1 MFVYD
6 TIFKNDDEI
15 RTFVNQAEEHYKKQV
30 LDIAECVADDVH
42 IRFLTLAGPT
52 CSGKTTSS
60 YILEKEFEK
69 RGISTKII
77 SIDDFYRSR
86 YDIADDEDPD
96 YESVTA
102 IDLPYFKECVDK
114 ILDGETTMLPHY
126 DFVTGVRSQYIPHT
140 PSEHE
145 IIIFEGIQAIYPEVL
160 ATLPKESTK
169 SIYISV
175 DEDVSAY
182 GTFFDKREVRFLRR
196 LVRDY
201 LFRSATP
208 ARTLELWE
216 GVVENEDKNIIPYED
231 NADYII
237 NSFLPYELGVI
248 KPFVLQKIPYD
259 LEKEDERYL
268 YETLK
273 KEFTNIIEIPS
284 HFVPHDS
291 VFREFIGKETT
302 LGKDKI

>member
-6 TIFKNDDEI
+6 TIFKNDEEI
-15 RTFVNQAEEHYKKQV
+15 RAFVQNAEEHYKKQV
-30 LDIAECVADDVH
+30 LDIAECVADDAN

-60 YILEKEFEK
+60 YILEREFEK

-86 YDIADDEDPD
+86 YDIADDEEPD

-114 ILDGETTMLPHY
+114 ILDGETAMIPYY
-126 DFVTGVRSQYIPHT
+126 DFVKGYRSKYIPHT

-145 IIIFEGIQAIYPEVL
+145 IIIFEGIQAIYPEIL
-160 ATLPKESTK
+160 ATLPKESTR
-169 SIYISV
+169 SIFISV
-175 DEDVSAY
+175 DEDVTAY
-182 GTFFDKREVRFLRR
+182 GTFFEKREVRFFRR

-208 ARTLELWE
+208 ARTIELWS
-216 GVVENEDKNIIPYED
+216 GVIENEEKNILPYED
-231 NADYII
+231 YADYII

-248 KPFVLQKIPYD
+248 KPYVLSRLSYD
-259 LEKEDERYL
+259 MTNHHERDL
-268 YETLK
+268 YESLK
-273 KEFTNIIEIPS
+273 QKFETIVEIPS
-284 HFVPHDS
+284 RFVPEDS
-291 VFREFIGKETT
+291 VFREFIGKEN
-302 LGKDKI
+302 G